1 MLLTLSVRNVV
12 LIDRLDLAFKPG
24 LCVLTG
30 ETGAGKSILLDALG
44 LALGARVD
52 PSLIRAAPGREA
64 GAAAV
69 SAVFDIAR
77 DHDAIAVIEEHG
89 LAPPAA
95 GEPLILRR
103 AIAPDGRSRGFV
115 NDQPAAAQLL
125 RAVGATLVE
134 IVGQFASHELVE
146 RASHRRLLDLFGGLN
161 AQRRRVSEAW
171 TGWRAAESALAE
183 ATRTQSSGSSTSRF
197 ITPSPPAGAR

>member
-52 PSLIRAAPGREA
+52 PSLIRAAPGRVP

-103 AIAPDGRSRGFV
+103 AIAPGGGGRGVR
-115 NDQPAAAQLL
+115 ND
-125 RAVGATLVE
+125 T
-134 IVGQFASHELVE
+134 
-146 RASHRRLLDLFGGLN
+146 
-161 AQRRRVSEAW
+161 
-171 TGWRAAESALAE
+171 
-183 ATRTQSSGSSTSRF
+183 
-197 ITPSPPAGAR
+197 PPAGPPARAGGRRPGRGGGGGGGATNSSNAQAIAGCSTCSAG